1 MARLWRYLTAV
12 PADHA
17 PARSCAMRN
26 ASTACAY
33 VGAGP
38 SEPCPGGRLGGGL
51 IVATAPSR
59 RVIAENA
66 YGWSIADD
74 PDNLGQLWH
83 RERLSQGMRYFL
95 RLHLGVV
102 PEQDETHG

>member
-1 MARLWRYLTAV
+1 MPGR
-12 PADHA
+12 A
-17 PARSCAMRN
+17 PRRW
-26 ASTACAY
+26 
-33 VGAGP
+33 VDRGHGALP
-38 SEPCPGGRLGGGL
+38 E
-51 IVATAPSR
+51 V
-59 RVIAENA
+59 VAENA

>member
-1 MARLWRYLTAV
+1 MFEQFGS
-12 PADHA
+12 P
-17 PARSCAMRN
+17 P
-26 ASTACAY
+26 
-33 VGAGP
+33 VGQSGPAGP